1 MRKPYVKTKG
11 NSEKY
16 KKLKW
21 KKKRKKKG
29 GVSVNYFANLGPE
42 FHFSK
47 IGCSECNFPKRSGC

>member
-21 KKKRKKKG
+21 KKKKKK
-29 GVSVNYFANLGPE
+29 
-42 FHFSK
+42 
-47 IGCSECNFPKRSGC
+47 KREG